1 MPGGIGPW
9 PPCTHLAPSE
19 LSSLGSRTG
28 TLAKSPAFRLN
39 VCDLVQKSSP
49 SATDVLLL
57 LLSLQAGNLQTHLRR
72 HSGEKPYICEICGKR
87 SVRAGAASP
96 GSGSWSAPL
105 EKQGYLQLWPH
116 MGRVEA
122 RSSEDRRPGRSMRTL
137 CLLCAPGLPPLALPA
152 RRGLLPGAQLPGYL
166 TVIHS
171 RFVRHLRLCA

>member
-105 EKQGYLQLWPH
+105 EKQGCPQLWPH
-116 MGRVEA
+116 TGRVEA
-122 RSSEDRRPGRSMRTL
+122 RFLRGPQAGSQHEDFV
-137 CLLCAPGLPPLALPA
+137 PPLRTRPA
-152 RRGLLPGAQLPGYL
+152 PVGPPCPPGSFTRSPATWLFNC
-166 TVIHS
+166 HS
-171 RFVRHLRLCA
+171 FAVC